1 MSVPLNTAQ
10 LCQEVGV
17 KRLTVIRWVKKGL
30 PCTRQK
36 GGKGGRPEMIF
47 DRETALQWGAAN
59 ASLTASVKAKALNR
73 QPNGE
78 PDVHSSTES
87 PTQNSFSQG
96 SSSPAVDTSENT
108 KSKREPVRINPEIAR
123 EPGLLGNLERLKAQE
138 YHTSAQLSLAKQANN
153 AGLIV
158 VLSERHLH
166 ESKTLAALE
175 QAALNYRIRMGELG
189 PRAEMQSVFERVI
202 VSVKNAIL
210 GLPSSVMPL
219 LIPYLRE
226 PEKAHE
232 VRTIIDKACRDSLH
246 TASERHTRRS

>member
-1 MSVPLNTAQ
+1 MTIDKV
-10 LCQEVGV
+10 
-17 KRLTVIRWVKKGL
+17 
-30 PCTRQK
+30 
-36 GGKGGRPEMIF
+36 
-47 DRETALQWGAAN
+47 
-59 ASLTASVKAKALNR
+59 
-73 QPNGE
+73 
-78 PDVHSSTES
+78 
-87 PTQNSFSQG
+87 
-96 SSSPAVDTSENT
+96 
-108 KSKREPVRINPEIAR
+108 IAR

-138 YHTSAQLSLAKQANN
+138 YQTSAQLHLAKQANN